1 MPHLGPGRRMRGLRA
16 AVVAGLATFL
26 VTTVAAGCA
35 TTRYTYV
42 SSTATQTFFK
52 VPSSWRVFS
61 QTQTRHDLSLTGSGS
76 FPFLSLF
83 DADPHPSETHDI
95 SSADHPFGLARVR
108 TLSLQEHDEF
118 SFMTLRNE
126 VFKIDDAINADPNS
140 VDVLTA
146 KLVVHDGLR
155 GSHLEYTVHPPD
167 GPSFSVDQVGLVDTP
182 THQVWF
188 LAVGCQADCYHAN
201 AGAIHR
207 IVDSWTVE
215 GK

>member
-1 MPHLGPGRRMRGLRA
+1 
-16 AVVAGLATFL
+16 
-26 VTTVAAGCA
+26 
-35 TTRYTYV
+35 
-42 SSTATQTFFK
+42 
-52 VPSSWRVFS
+52 
-61 QTQTRHDLSLTGSGS
+61 
-76 FPFLSLF
+76 
-83 DADPHPSETHDI
+83 
-95 SSADHPFGLARVR
+95 LARVR

-140 VDVLTA
+140 VDVLAA
-146 KLVVHDGLR
+146 KLVVHHSLR

-188 LAVGCQADCYHAN
+188 LAVGCLADCYRAN